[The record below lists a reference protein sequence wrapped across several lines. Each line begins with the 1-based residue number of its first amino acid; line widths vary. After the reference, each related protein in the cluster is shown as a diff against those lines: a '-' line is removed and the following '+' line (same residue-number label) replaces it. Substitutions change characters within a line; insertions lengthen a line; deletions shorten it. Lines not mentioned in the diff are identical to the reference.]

1 MIPHAQVLFGG
12 LMFAVATLVASIFWL
27 MPGWSRPGIF
37 FAVTVAPSFRGSPD
51 AARAVRS
58 YRAQVMAHVAI
69 GFGLILAGALIARGV
84 LLILGTLWL
93 IVGPLVAMA
102 QAHKKA
108 LAHAVAHS
116 TIREASLTPRSAQLP
131 GGWALQFGPLA
142 ILAIVAVYLGVHWS
156 QIPDE
161 FPVHW
166 GMNGQPNG
174 WSVRTPVGVY
184 GPLLLAAA
192 IVMGISL
199 LGYTFSNAARQ
210 LPVPANAP
218 ALSDFPH
225 RIAVLLLGVEYFITV
240 MFSLVGLL
248 PLMGSAGAASIVILS
263 VAILVSAAFLGR
275 WMSHGHDHWPHAAGD
290 GTPDACWKLGLVYF
304 NPDDPALFVEKRIG
318 IGYTINFARGTA
330 WAILVLTLILPL
342 GLAAMAIRH
351 H

>member
-12 LMFAVATLVASIFWL
+12 LMFAVATLVATIFWL

-51 AARAVRS
+51 AARVVRS

-116 TIREASLTPRSAQLP
+116 TIREASLTPRSAPLP

-184 GPLLLAAA
+184 GPLLFAAA
-192 IVMGISL
+192 IVIGISL

-210 LPVPANAP
+210 LPVPANMP

-275 WMSHGHDHWPHAAGD
+275 WMSHGRDQWPHAAGD
-290 GTPDACWKLGLVYF
+290 GTADACWKLGLVYF